1 MYEPCHE
8 KKKWGELV
16 GLKIHFEMPRGVA
29 ARRKR
34 RGKGKKRTR
43 SRRKGGGAS
52 KQCSADTTSAAD
64 TVNGLLVSRVLDNV
78 MLADAIMSY
87 CFVLEKGGITRI
99 PPLALTNSYW
109 YSCHEDFVARN
120 PQALLRCWFEAC
132 CNSRGLFEHNR
143 TETAERLHGKLK
155 EIRLGETET
164 LFLQGT
170 TAKCFQGSADGNVHV
185 MSLLKI
191 LSTASLQTN
200 TMVVS
205 FARHLMSQW
214 MYLSIGDW
222 RAEMRDKEG
231 FKKNLMEMCVG
242 WEKARREGCRPA
254 RAALERARM
263 LFKLAV
269 AFEERNA
276 PKAQRIIDKLNN

>member
-1 MYEPCHE
+1 
-8 KKKWGELV
+8 
-16 GLKIHFEMPRGVA
+16 MPKGGGG
-29 ARRKR
+29 RRKR

-43 SRRKGGGAS
+43 TRRRGVSAAKQAS
-52 KQCSADTTSAAD
+52 TDTTNAANA
-64 TVNGLLVSRVLDNV
+64 TKSLLVSRVLDNV

-99 PPLALTNSYW
+99 SPLALTSTYW
-109 YSCHEDFVARN
+109 HSCHEDFVARN

-143 TETAERLHGKLK
+143 TKAAERLYGKLE
-155 EIRLGETET
+155 EIHLGETET
-164 LFLQGT
+164 LFLRGT
-170 TAKCFQGSADGNVHV
+170 TAKCFGARGAQDSAEEGNVHV
-185 MSLLKI
+185 MSLLNI

-269 AFEERNA
+269 AFEERNVS
-276 PKAQRIIDKLNN
+276 KAQRIINKLNS